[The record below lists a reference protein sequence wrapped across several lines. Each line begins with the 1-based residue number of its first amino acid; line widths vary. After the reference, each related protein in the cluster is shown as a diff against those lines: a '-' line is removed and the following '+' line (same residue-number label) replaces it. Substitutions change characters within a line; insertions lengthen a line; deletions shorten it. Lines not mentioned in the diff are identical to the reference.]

1 MISENRINEY
11 LATIGPEREHALRE
25 ILQDQLGRHWL
36 SLYCPEPKLEKIR
49 NPDGE
54 VA

>member
-1 MISENRINEY
+1 MKINDY
-11 LATIGPEREHALRE
+11 LALIGEEREHWLRS

-36 SLYCPEPKLEKIR
+36 SLYYPEKHEPKLEKIR

>member
-1 MISENRINEY
+1 MIEKRINEY
-11 LATIGPEREHALRE
+11 LISIGPEREHFLRG

-36 SLYCPEPKLEKIR
+36 SLYCPENKLEKIR

-54 VA
+54 AA